1 MDLRC
6 YGLTSPRSDGKIS
19 VHFQDMEN
27 FYHEWVVGDLPWD
40 AVTPVAPGDRHPEE
54 LDQRLVHAL
63 NQRVLNEFTEE
74 QKAARGGS
82 LAFLYLYMILARN
95 HNR

>member
-54 LDQRLVHAL
+54 LDQGLVHAL

>member
-19 VHFQDMEN
+19 VHFQDMDN
-27 FYHEWVVGDLPWD
+27 FYHEWDVGKLPWD
-40 AVTPVAPGDRHPEE
+40 AVTPVAPGEEYPGE
-54 LDQRLVHAL
+54 LDQRLVDAL
-63 NQRVLNEFTEE
+63 NQKALNDITEQ
-74 QKAARGGS
+74 QKASRGGS
-82 LAFLYLYMILARN
+82 LVFLYLYMILAGS